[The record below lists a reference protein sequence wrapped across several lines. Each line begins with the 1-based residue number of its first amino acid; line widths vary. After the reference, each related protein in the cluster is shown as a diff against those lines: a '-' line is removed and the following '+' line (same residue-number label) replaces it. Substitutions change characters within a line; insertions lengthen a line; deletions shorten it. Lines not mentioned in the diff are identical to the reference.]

1 MIRLDEI
8 LNPRDV
14 LVNVPGVSKKRVLET
29 IAKLVAQ
36 ALPSLDYADVFECL
50 VERERLGSTGFGNG
64 IAIPH
69 CRLPN
74 LNQAFSVVLRLDK
87 PIDFDAIDSIPVDL
101 LVVLVVPENAND
113 EHLQLL
119 RQIAAMLSQETV
131 RERMRSAPDA
141 PALYQIV
148 LDSLPQPRE

>member
-8 LNPRDV
+8 LNPSDV

-50 VERERLGSTGFGNG
+50 VERERLGSTGFGHG

-74 LNQAFSVVLRLDK
+74 LTQAFSVVLRLDK
-87 PIDFDAIDSIPVDL
+87 AVDFDAVDNLPVDL
-101 LVVLVVPENAND
+101 LIVLVVPENAND

-119 RQIAAMLSQETV
+119 RQIASMLNQDVV
-131 RERMRSAPDA
+131 REKMRAAPDA
-141 PALYQIV
+141 AALYHIV
-148 LDSLPQPRE
+148 LDSLPQARE